1 MRPSAA
7 EALKAAI
14 RRALPLTAVLL
25 VIGVVVVNAKKQLDG
40 AEYSTSAR
48 IVLSTSDLS
57 AAVTGGQAEF
67 IDPERAAETALAL
80 ANSPQVYARAA
91 RALGKPGEGGEI
103 RGATSVTGDKE
114 RDILDFT
121 VKTGDPD
128 EAVRTANAVVNAYVA
143 WRADL
148 SSAAIRRAITQ
159 IQARLQT
166 SPRGSRAVLQEQL
179 ERLRVM
185 ETLNSGGATVVDRAT
200 RAPKTS
206 PQPTRDTMLGLALGL
221 VVAVLLSAV
230 REAMNT
236 RVRSEADVEEALGK
250 PVLASIQ
257 TLPKRANLV
266 TVGRYGARFADIYAL
281 LAANIMQIHGQ
292 NRPLTLAVTSSIASE
307 GKTTTAGNLALAMA
321 MRGQHVVLVDF
332 DLRKP
337 TVDRMFR
344 IPPQSAG
351 VIQLID
357 GTTELGTALWNVPLN
372 GMVPQAQQGAVEMYS
387 GNGGS
392 AGDYPV
398 EGEQGTGSLRIVPA
412 GGQERGARVA
422 RSPQTRAL
430 LAELQQIADVVVLDT
445 PPALATVEMAELSR
459 NIDLVLVVV
468 RHGQVSR
475 RSIVA
480 LNRQAEGWQADIAGA
495 VMTGS
500 PAEEDDYF
508 YFHKS

>member
-14 RRALPLTAVLL
+14 RRALPLTVVLL
-25 VIGVVVVNAKKQLDG
+25 LLGAVAVNTKKQLDG
-40 AEYSTSAR
+40 AQYSTNAR
-48 IVLSTSDLS
+48 VVLSTSDLS
-57 AAVTGGQAEF
+57 AAVTGGDAEF
-67 IDPERAAETALAL
+67 IDPERAADTALAL
-80 ANSPQVYARAA
+80 ANSPQVYQRAA
-91 RALGKPGEGGEI
+91 RALGKPGEGGSV
-103 RGATSVTGDKE
+103 RGATTVTGDKD

-121 VKTGDPD
+121 VTTGDPD

-148 SSAAIRRAITQ
+148 SSAAIRRAIRQ
-159 IQARLQT
+159 IQARFET
-166 SPRGSRAVLQEQL
+166 SPRGNRTVLQEQL

-200 RAPKTS
+200 RAPKIS
-206 PQPTRDTMLGLALGL
+206 PNPTKDTMLGLALGF
-221 VVAVLLSAV
+221 VIAVLLSAV

-266 TVGRYGARFADIYAL
+266 TVGRHMARFGDIYAL

-307 GKTTTAGNLALAMA
+307 GKTTTAANLALAMA
-321 MRGQHVVLVDF
+321 MRGQRVVLVDF

-337 TVDRMFR
+337 SVDRMFR
-344 IPPQSAG
+344 IPPQSTG
-351 VIQLID
+351 VIHLID
-357 GTTELGTALWNVPLN
+357 GTAELEATLWNVPLN
-372 GMVPQAQQGAVEMYS
+372 GAVPQAQRESVELFS

-392 AGDYPV
+392 AGEFSI
-398 EGEQGTGSLRIVPA
+398 EGEQPGSLRVVPA
-412 GGQERGARVA
+412 GGMERGARVA
-422 RSPQTRAL
+422 RSPQVREL
-430 LAELQQIADVVVLDT
+430 LAKLQQMADVVVLDT

-480 LNRQAEGWQADIAGA
+480 LNRQSEGWQAEIAGA

-500 PAEEDDYF
+500 PAEEDDY
-508 YFHKS
+508 YYYKS